1 MCTAQTVNKID
12 SLKRELLTVKSD
24 TSKMQIMLELR
35 TEYDLINVDSTL
47 FYSQQAL
54 RLAEQIHSPKNE
66 AGALYAIGSSYRRM
80 GEIPKGLDF
89 IYKGLQISTDNRDS
103 QGLASGYTNMGL
115 IHFDLDE
122 YITAIN
128 NFQVALKVR
137 EQLHDSDQQVYLLM
151 RIAYAYSKNKQSDS
165 ASAYMQEAIDE
176 WNKLKLTDYF
186 NGLYFELIGEIEF
199 ASNNRGLA
207 FDYLNKSIQIN
218 QKNNFLLT
226 GSIAHIVIAGFYKES
241 GQIDSAIFHAKQ
253 GLVEAKIYGA
263 KKRVLEA
270 SSTLAELYEQKDA
283 REALYYR
290 KVYDSAN
297 EELYGRKKV
306 EDLQKILSAEQERQ
320 RESELQK
327 IAYRNKIRQYSLL
340 LGLGAILIIAFLLF
354 RNNRHKQKANIVLQ
368 QQKAKVETTL
378 QELRTTQAQLIQ
390 SEKMASLGELT
401 AGIAHEIQNPLNFV
415 NNFSEVNKELIE
427 EVKSEKLK
435 DKSERD
441 DEVENQLLNDIEQN
455 LEKISY
461 HGKRA
466 DAIVKGMLQ
475 HSRTSSGQ
483 KELTDIN
490 ALCDE
495 YLRLAY
501 HGLRAKDKTF
511 KAEIKTDFDNSVGK
525 LNIVLQDIGRVILN
539 LINNAFYAVN
549 ERWNADGERSE
560 AVVCVSTKKLDGK
573 ILISVKDNG
582 NGIPKNIVDKVF
594 QPFFTTKPTGLGTG
608 LGLSLAYDTI
618 KAHGGEIKIKTREG
632 EGSEFTVELPG

>member
-1 MCTAQTVNKID
+1 
-12 SLKRELLTVKSD
+12 LTVKSD

-35 TEYDLINVDSTL
+35 TEYDLINVDSSL

-54 RLAEQIHSPKNE
+54 HLAEQIHSPKNE

-165 ASAYMQEAIDE
+165 ASAYMQKAIDE

-354 RNNRHKQKANIVLQ
+354 RNNRHKQNANIVLQ

>member
-35 TEYDLINVDSTL
+35 TEYDLINVDSSL
-47 FYSQQAL
+47 FYSEQAL
-54 RLAEQIHSPKNE
+54 HLAEQIHSPKNE

-165 ASAYMQEAIDE
+165 ASAYMQKAIDE

>member
-1 MCTAQTVNKID
+1 MCTAQTFNKVD

-54 RLAEQIHSPKNE
+54 RLAQQIHSPKNE

-89 IYKGLQISTDNRDS
+89 IYKGLQISTVNRDS
-103 QGLASGYTNMGL
+103 KGLASGYTNMGL

-128 NFQVALKVR
+128 NFHVALKVR

-165 ASAYMQEAIDE
+165 ASAYMQKAIDE

-270 SSTLAELYEQKDA
+270 SSMLA
-283 REALYYR
+283 
-290 KVYDSAN
+290 N
-297 EELYGRKKV
+297 CTNKKT
-306 EDLQKILSAEQERQ
+306 R
-320 RESELQK
+320 
-327 IAYRNKIRQYSLL
+327 
-340 LGLGAILIIAFLLF
+340 
-354 RNNRHKQKANIVLQ
+354 
-368 QQKAKVETTL
+368 
-378 QELRTTQAQLIQ
+378 
-390 SEKMASLGELT
+390 
-401 AGIAHEIQNPLNFV
+401 
-415 NNFSEVNKELIE
+415 
-427 EVKSEKLK
+427 
-435 DKSERD
+435 
-441 DEVENQLLNDIEQN
+441 
-455 LEKISY
+455 
-461 HGKRA
+461 GK
-466 DAIVKGMLQ
+466 
-475 HSRTSSGQ
+475 H
-483 KELTDIN
+483 
-490 ALCDE
+490 
-495 YLRLAY
+495 
-501 HGLRAKDKTF
+501 
-511 KAEIKTDFDNSVGK
+511 
-525 LNIVLQDIGRVILN
+525 
-539 LINNAFYAVN
+539 
-549 ERWNADGERSE
+549 
-560 AVVCVSTKKLDGK
+560 
-573 ILISVKDNG
+573 
-582 NGIPKNIVDKVF
+582 
-594 QPFFTTKPTGLGTG
+594 FTTAKCMILQ
-608 LGLSLAYDTI
+608 
-618 KAHGGEIKIKTREG
+618 TRNC
-632 EGSEFTVELPG
+632 TVEKR